1 VVLHRPDGSAVDQ
14 RLVNGEVQPVIRA
27 LHARPVERA
36 LAALGRNTAAT
47 RTAGGRP
54 VRALLEEE
62 QFDALV
68 GGRLER
74 LLPPGSGPPAPP
86 DLFSPALEHRGF
98 LLDAPALEHRS
109 GQLQELRRLGMSLR
123 VRPADDRRLGFLG
136 EQVVELGAR
145 LLRGEDHDLGMMK
158 PPDEPIQLVRHLTQ
172 VLLYELLDVP
182 LVARLR
188 PAALIVLPGLILG
201 VIRDLLESAGMQTV
215 ELAALAS
222 DEDNQCALSPADEGD
237 ERREIEL
244 PPHLGVVRNRL
255 GQRKGPPDVVEAG
268 AENRQSV
275 SAVAREFALVVLAD
289 AIEISLEADALVVS
303 ELPAV
308 CSVSPA
314 RLVEK
319 RVEAGRGVGRRR
331 RQTRIKIEIEAHG
344 AALLRLESGEI
355 AEFLPGDRSCQRLS
369 RVLSERRAT
378 YTIGT
383 TGRRMSFTTSEEPET
398 GGEVVSTNEVREI
411 IVIGGGPA
419 AYTAALYSARAN
431 LNPLVI
437 EGFAWGGQLMITSDV
452 ENYPGYADGV
462 LGPEMMQDLRRQAER
477 FGTEFLTDDVTKVDF
492 SERPFRVW
500 VGDDEYRSEAIVV
513 TTGANARQLGL
524 ESEKRLQGR
533 GVSYCAVCD
542 AAFFKQKE
550 IVVVGG
556 GDSAMEEATFLAKFA
571 SKVTVVHRRENFRAS
586 PIMVDRA
593 RSNDKID
600 FLLDSVVEEVLGEET
615 VTGVVVRNLKTNERT
630 ELSADGFFVA
640 IGHDP
645 NTELFRGQLDM
656 DEAGYIETKGKTTET
671 NVEGVF
677 AAGDVQDHVYRQA
690 VTAAGSGCMAALDA
704 ERFLAAQEGRPEE
717 ALAAP
722 RS

>member
-1 VVLHRPDGSAVDQ
+1 MP
-14 RLVNGEVQPVIRA
+14 
-27 LHARPVERA
+27 
-36 LAALGRNTAAT
+36 
-47 RTAGGRP
+47 
-54 VRALLEEE
+54 
-62 QFDALV
+62 
-68 GGRLER
+68 
-74 LLPPGSGPPAPP
+74 
-86 DLFSPALEHRGF
+86 
-98 LLDAPALEHRS
+98 
-109 GQLQELRRLGMSLR
+109 
-123 VRPADDRRLGFLG
+123 
-136 EQVVELGAR
+136 
-145 LLRGEDHDLGMMK
+145 
-158 PPDEPIQLVRHLTQ
+158 
-172 VLLYELLDVP
+172 
-182 LVARLR
+182 
-188 PAALIVLPGLILG
+188 
-201 VIRDLLESAGMQTV
+201 
-215 ELAALAS
+215 
-222 DEDNQCALSPADEGD
+222 
-237 ERREIEL
+237 
-244 PPHLGVVRNRL
+244 
-255 GQRKGPPDVVEAG
+255 
-268 AENRQSV
+268 
-275 SAVAREFALVVLAD
+275 
-289 AIEISLEADALVVS
+289 
-303 ELPAV
+303 
-308 CSVSPA
+308 
-314 RLVEK
+314 
-319 RVEAGRGVGRRR
+319 
-331 RQTRIKIEIEAHG
+331 
-344 AALLRLESGEI
+344 
-355 AEFLPGDRSCQRLS
+355 
-369 RVLSERRAT
+369 
-378 YTIGT
+378 
-383 TGRRMSFTTSEEPET
+383 FTSSEEPET

-500 VGDDEYRSEAIVV
+500 VGDDEYRAEAVVV

-542 AAFFKQKE
+542 AAFFKEKE

-571 SKVTVVHRRENFRAS
+571 SKVTVIHRRESFRAS

-593 RSNDKID
+593 RSNDKIE
-600 FLLDSVVEEVLGEET
+600 FMLDSVVEGVLGNET
-615 VTGVVVRNLKTNERT
+615 VTGVIVRNVKTDERT
-630 ELSADGFFVA
+630 ELPADGFFVA

-645 NTELFRGQLDM
+645 NTALFRGQLDM